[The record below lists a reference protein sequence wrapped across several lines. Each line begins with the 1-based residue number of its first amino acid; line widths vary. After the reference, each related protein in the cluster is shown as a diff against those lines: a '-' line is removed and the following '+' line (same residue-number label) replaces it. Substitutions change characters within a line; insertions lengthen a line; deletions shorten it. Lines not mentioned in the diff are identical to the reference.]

1 MAILKFPFKAVAWT
15 PDVSWHELPGDEYG
29 SVVASD
35 FVLDLSTLVVPKNPC
50 VVDYNHNDAE
60 PIGYARVS
68 VSGGTLLAEG
78 ELVSNVE
85 GDVADRIAKT
95 GKDVPFGISPTLD
108 LWSAERVDVGEG
120 EVYNCNDREY
130 VGPLLVYKGA
140 VLLGISVC
148 PYPTDEGTSFTP
160 LARKAIKLN
169 KQGVISMAKKRVK
182 LEADIVADEEKR
194 EEDVAQFEGDEA
206 GIADAVSVK
215 NAELQEFIDAF
226 GLERGVQYYQEGL
239 TVEEA
244 TQRAY
249 GDVVAE
255 NAELKAKLAKF
266 EEDDEIKDLELD
278 EDEEKETELESD
290 AQEAPT
296 NDPEEIKFRR
306 SERRS
311 IAKSLAVFAAKIA
324 SLEKLVASQRAVS
337 RRGDSVGL
345 SASVREPARA
355 QSYREAFAKAIR

>member
-306 SERRS
+306 ASTRRRS
-311 IAKSLAVFAAKIA
+311 ARRLRRVVRVGSRTGSRAKLPRGVRQGDPVNKSVIQTPPLAT
-324 SLEKLVASQRAVS
+324 L
-337 RRGDSVGL
+337 
-345 SASVREPARA
+345 
-355 QSYREAFAKAIR
+355 